1 MAIRKSSGDFFA
13 LDIGTNAL
21 RVAQLRTG
29 ISGQSWDLVGYGYV
43 PMDDRIIKTDTVEGK
58 KKLGDLIMT
67 VVGQS
72 GVKSKDIVIGFPSS
86 KTFTT
91 VIDLPDMPENE
102 LTNTI
107 KYQIDQ
113 YIPMSVAETKFDYAI
128 LGKSIKNPNEVE
140 VLISSVSSVFT
151 EEKIDFIESLGFNV
165 LAAEP
170 EGIAMLRS
178 IVPAGISDAR
188 VVVDFGEQNSDLAVT
203 YGDTP
208 RLVRNIPIGIRT
220 FIKAVVQN
228 LNVQEDQARQFI
240 LKFGFAKDKLDGHV
254 YQAVLSSLDNFI
266 TEITKSIQFFQNRY
280 PNIKVNG
287 IILSGFA
294 PIIPMFAQFITEKTS
309 INCSAANPFLNV
321 NVPVDA
327 QSKLAPVASEF
338 AAVIGLAKRL
348 EK

>member
-1 MAIRKSSGDFFA
+1 MAKVLSGGDFFA

-21 RVAQLRTG
+21 RVAQLKPS
-29 ISGQSWDLVGYGYV
+29 ISGQSWDLVGSGHV

-58 KKLGDLIMT
+58 KKLGDLILT

-72 GVKSKDIVIGFPSS
+72 GIKTKDIVIGFPSS

-91 VIDLPDMPENE
+91 VIDLPEMPENE
-102 LTNTI
+102 LRNTI

-113 YIPMSVAETKFDYAI
+113 YIPMSVSETKFDYAI
-128 LGKSIKNPNEVE
+128 LGKSIKDPQEVE
-140 VLISSVSSVFT
+140 VLISSVANSYT
-151 EEKIDFIESLGFNV
+151 EDKIDFIESLGFNV
-165 LAAEP
+165 LSAEP

-178 IVPAGISDAR
+178 ILPAGIQDAR
-188 VVVDFGEQNSDLAVT
+188 LVIDFGEQNTDIAVT

-208 RLVRNIPIGIRT
+208 RLIRNIPIGIRT
-220 FIKAVVQN
+220 FIKASVQN

-254 YQAVLSSLDNFI
+254 FQAVLSNLDNFVA
-266 TEITKSIQFFQNRY
+266 ELKKSIQFFQNRY

-287 IILSGFA
+287 IILSGYA
-294 PIIPMFAQFITEKTS
+294 PVIPMFAQYITEKTS
-309 INCSAANPFLNV
+309 ITCSVANPFQNV

-327 QSKLAPVASEF
+327 QAKLAAVASEF
-338 AAVIGLAKRL
+338 AAVIGLAKRI
-348 EK
+348 